1 MTSRIAVLTIALA
14 VFASPAFAQWTGTY
28 MVRVTNLTA
37 AQHFTPILAATHGED
52 TYIYMPGMPA
62 SEELEALAE
71 GGDTMPLAMM
81 LAGKAMSIETTMGL
95 LGPGMSTEF
104 MINGGSMARNLS
116 LAAMLIPTNDG
127 FVGIQAMLPSEP
139 GMVTYYAHAWDAGT
153 EENDESCHSI
163 PGPPYEECAEAE
175 DEEEDHDH
183 DHDHDD
189 HGHAEGHIS
198 IHRGIQ
204 GVGDFSSE
212 RDWRNPVAMITIRRV
227 S

>member
-1 MTSRIAVLTIALA
+1 MRRRIAVLTFALA
-14 VFASPAFAQWTGTY
+14 LASSTAFAQWTGTY

-37 AQHFTPILAATHGED
+37 GQLFTPIIAATHGDD

-71 GGDTMPLAMM
+71 GGNTMPLEMM
-81 LAGKAMSIETTMGL
+81 LNGRAMSIETTMGL
-95 LGPGMSTEF
+95 LEPGMSVEF
-104 MINGGSMARNLS
+104 MINGGSMARYLS

-127 FVGIQAMLPSEP
+127 FLGFQTMLSSGP
-139 GMVTYYAHAWDAGT
+139 GMMTYYAYAYDAGT

-163 PGPPYEECAEAE
+163 PGPAYDECAGEE
-175 DEEEDHDH
+175 DDHDH
-183 DHDHDD
+183 DA
-189 HGHAEGHIS
+189 HAHVMVEGHVS

-204 GVGDFSSE
+204 GVGDFDGE
-212 RDWRNPVAMITIRRV
+212 RDWRNPVAMITITRV

>member
-1 MTSRIAVLTIALA
+1 MRKLITTLVTIIALLPTTA
-14 VFASPAFAQWTGTY
+14 LAQWTGTY

-37 AQHFTPILAATHGED
+37 GQLFTPIIAATHGGD

-62 SEELEALAE
+62 SAELEALAE
-71 GGDTMPLAMM
+71 GGDTMPLSMM
-81 LAGKAMSIETTMGL
+81 LNGKAMSIETTMGL

-104 MINGGSMARNLS
+104 MINGGSMARYLS

-127 FVGIQAMLPSEP
+127 FLGFNTMLSSEP
-139 GMVTYYAHAWDAGT
+139 EMMTYYAYAYDAGT

-163 PGPPYEECAEAE
+163 PGPPYDECSGD
-175 DEEEDHDH
+175 DEGHDH
-183 DHDHDD
+183 DE
-189 HGHAEGHIS
+189 HAHVMVEGHVS

-204 GVGDFSSE
+204 GVGDFDGE
-212 RDWRNPVAMITIRRV
+212 RDWRNPVAMITIMRV